1 MATAPL
7 LCANPE
13 CEVAQTG
20 RCSEGYEPRE
30 SCPYF
35 GKPATAPL
43 TAVVQAPATTN
54 TTGAI
59 PEDRI
64 ALPSGEALGQADV
77 DAFLRAR
84 PARFIAIL
92 GDSFSGKTTLLC
104 QLYDRFLRGAFADLS
119 FAASHSLVAF
129 ERRIH
134 PSRVDSHLTLPD
146 TERTSISDGLR
157 YLHLALTRTAHPG
170 RRIDL
175 MFSDR
180 AGETYRAARD
190 QTDRLA
196 ELDELAD
203 ADRVVILVDGGKLA
217 DPITR
222 AGTMQSAR
230 QLLRLLT
237 DNQILRADA
246 SVDVVTSKVDL
257 IETCADREAFDA
269 MFQTFKDRLARDF
282 GGKLAALSFCDI
294 AARDP
299 TSVFPPAYGVAELL
313 TAWCGTSPA
322 SPPPAAPSPAIVY
335 ESEFDRMVS
344 RTPPESAA

>member
-1 MATAPL
+1 MATASL

-20 RCSEGYEPRE
+20 LCSEGYEPRE

-35 GKPATAPL
+35 GEQASAPL
-43 TAVVQAPATTN
+43 AAAASALGTTSP
-54 TTGAI
+54 TGLL

-64 ALPSGEALGQADV
+64 ALPSGEALGQAEV

-104 QLYDRFLRGAFADLS
+104 QLYDRFLRGAFADFS
-119 FAASHSLVAF
+119 FTASHSLIAL

-134 PSRVDSHLTLPD
+134 PSRVDSNLTLPD

-157 YLHLALTRTAHPG
+157 YLHLGLAPIAHPE

-222 AGTMQSAR
+222 ADTMQSAR

-237 DNQILRADA
+237 DNQILSADA

-257 IETCADREAFDA
+257 IDTCADREGFEA
-269 MFQTFKDRLARDF
+269 MFQTFKERLARDF
-282 GGKLAALSFCDI
+282 GGNVAELSFRDI

-299 TSVFPPAYGVAELL
+299 TNALPPAYGVAELL
-313 TAWCGTSPA
+313 TAWCATSPA
-322 SPPPAAPSPAIVY
+322 SSPQTAPSPAIVY
-335 ESEFDRMVS
+335 ESEFDRMVT
-344 RTPPESAA
+344 RTPPEPAA